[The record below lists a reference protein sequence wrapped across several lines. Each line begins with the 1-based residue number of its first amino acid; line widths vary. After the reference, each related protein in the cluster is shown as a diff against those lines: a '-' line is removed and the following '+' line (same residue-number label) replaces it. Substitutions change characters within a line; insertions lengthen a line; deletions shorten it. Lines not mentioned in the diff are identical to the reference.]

1 MQKFDELL
9 AASKVN
15 KLIKK
20 EEKCNT
26 VWMILGIILAVAAV
40 AGIAFALYKFFTAK
54 NMDEFDEF
62 DICDDDF
69 EDEFEDDYICESDM
83 M

>member
-54 NMDEFDEF
+54 NMDEFDED